1 MTKQIKSLLGI
12 MMALV
17 MILSAGFGSS
27 KVLAAGGNGEIKVT
41 GTTQGKSYSAYKIF
55 DLTQSG
61 ENVSYTIAQEWE
73 DFFTNGAGKEYIA
86 DKNNE
91 QGNLNPIVVSGAV
104 KYINIT
110 NENIADFAKA
120 ALGELYKEG
129 ITKTQTKI
137 ADSETLTFSGLELG
151 YYLVHPEGATEKAE
165 DLVHL
170 KGAPEKAEDQN
181 SIVSLTSTT
190 PKAEVKVKATYPTVE
205 KKVDKPTA
213 DIGQELTYTLTSKVP
228 DTTGYSKY
236 TFKMTDTLSKGL
248 TFISKPEEVTVTIGS
263 DPIEEH
269 VTKKINGQELEVSF
283 DMLQLQDKVGQTIT
297 ITYKAKLNKDAVIT
311 DKANPNEVTLQ
322 YSNDPKDHESTD
334 TTKDNEKV
342 FTAKVIVNKVDGKD
356 QKALEGAKF
365 KLKNDQDKYYK
376 VDESTKEV
384 TWVDKEEATEVETK
398 IGTVE
403 KATATFDGL
412 AEGTYYLVE
421 TKAPEGYNLLTE
433 EKEVEIIVTK
443 EKETVTAI
451 IDGQATVENNSG
463 VELAGV
469 GGMGTTLFT
478 IIGGGVI
485 LIALFSLAK
494 GKVKKERS

>member
-1 MTKQIKSLLGI
+1 MDLKIKRILGV

-17 MILSAGFGSS
+17 LILSAGLSSS
-27 KVLAAGGNGEIKVT
+27 KALAASPNKGTITVT

-61 ENVSYTIAQEWE
+61 EKVSYTIAEEWK

-86 DKNNE
+86 DNKNDE

-120 ALGELYKEG
+120 AMGELNKEG
-129 ITKTQTKI
+129 IKKTQTKK

-151 YYLVHPEGATEKAE
+151 YYLVHPEGATDKA
-165 DLVHL
+165 D
-170 KGAPEKAEDQN
+170 GQN

-190 PKAEVKVKATYPTVE
+190 PSAEVKVKGTYPTVE

-236 TFKMTDTLSKGL
+236 TFKMTDKLSKGL
-248 TFISKPEEVTVTIGS
+248 TFVSNSDEVVVTIGGET
-263 DPIEEH
+263 IKEY
-269 VTKKINGQELEVSF
+269 VTKNINGQDLEVSF
-283 DMLQLQDKVGQTIT
+283 EMLKLQDKVGQTIT

-311 DKANPNEVTLQ
+311 DKDNPNEVTLE
-322 YSNDPKDHESTD
+322 YSNDPKDNEKTD

-365 KLKNDQDKYYK
+365 KLKNAQDKYYK
-376 VDESTKEV
+376 VNPSTKEV

-398 IGTVE
+398 VVDG
-403 KATATFDGL
+403 KAIASFEGL
-412 AEGTYYLVE
+412 AAGKYKLVE

-433 EKEVEIIVTK
+433 EKEVEIKVTK
-443 EKETVTAI
+443 ENETVTAI

-463 VELAGV
+463 VELPGT

-478 IIGGGVI
+478 ILGGGVI

-494 GKVKKERS
+494 GKLKKERN

>member
-1 MTKQIKSLLGI
+1 MTKKIKSLLGI
-12 MMALV
+12 MMALA

-41 GTTQGKSYSAYKIF
+41 GTTQGKSYSIYKIF

-61 ENVSYTIAQEWE
+61 ENVSYTIAKEWE

-91 QGNLNPIVVSGAV
+91 QGNLNPIVVNGTV

-120 ALGELYKEG
+120 ALGELNKES
-129 ITKTQTKI
+129 IKKTQTKK
-137 ADSETLTFSGLELG
+137 ALGDSVTFSGLELG
-151 YYLVHPEGATEKAE
+151 YYLVHPEGATDKA
-165 DLVHL
+165 D
-170 KGAPEKAEDQN
+170 GQN

-213 DIGQELTYTLTSKVP
+213 DIGQELTFTLTSKVP

-236 TFKMTDTLSKGL
+236 TFKITDTLSKGL

-263 DPIEEH
+263 DPIQEH
-269 VTKKINGQELEVSF
+269 VTKKINGQVLEVSF
-283 DMLQLQDKVGQTIT
+283 DMLQLQDKVGQKIK

-311 DKANPNEVTLQ
+311 DKANPNEVTLE
-322 YSNDPKDHESTD
+322 YSNDPKNPESTD
-334 TTKDNEKV
+334 TTKDIEKV

-365 KLKNDQDKYYK
+365 KLKNDQGKYYK

-384 TWVDKEEATEVETK
+384 TWVGKEEATEVETK
-398 IGTVE
+398 IGADG
-403 KATATFDGL
+403 KATASFEGL
-412 AEGTYYLVE
+412 AAGTYYLVE

-433 EKEVEIIVTK
+433 EKAVEIKVTK
-443 EKETVTAI
+443 ENETVTAI
-451 IDGQATVENNSG
+451 IDGRATVENNSG
-463 VELAGV
+463 VELPGV

-478 IIGGGVI
+478 ILGGGVI

-494 GKVKKERS
+494 GKVKKEKELKI

>member
-1 MTKQIKSLLGI
+1 MTKKIKSLLGI
-12 MMALV
+12 MMALA

-41 GTTQGKSYSAYKIF
+41 GTTQGKSYSTYKIF

-61 ENVSYTIAQEWE
+61 ENVSYTIAKEWE
-73 DFFTNGAGKEYIA
+73 DFFTNGAGTEYIVK
-86 DKNNE
+86 DNSGK
-91 QGNLNPIVVSGAV
+91 LNPIVVGGEI

-110 NENIADFAKA
+110 ESNISEFAKA
-120 ALGELYKEG
+120 ALGELNKEG
-129 ITKTQTKI
+129 IKKTQTKK

-165 DLVHL
+165 
-170 KGAPEKAEDQN
+170 GQN

-190 PKAEVKVKATYPTVE
+190 PSAEVKVKGTYPTVE

-236 TFKMTDTLSKGL
+236 TFKMTDKLSKGL
-248 TFISKPEEVTVTIGS
+248 TFVSNSDEVVVTIGGET
-263 DPIEEH
+263 IKEH
-269 VTKKINGQELEVSF
+269 VTKNINGQDLEVSF
-283 DMLQLQDKVGQTIT
+283 DMLQLQNKVGQEIK

-311 DKANPNEVTLQ
+311 DGSNPNNVILE
-322 YSNDPKDHESTD
+322 YSNDPKNNEKTD
-334 TTKDNEKV
+334 TTKDEEKV

-356 QKALEGAKF
+356 KTTPLAGAKF

-376 VDESTKEV
+376 VDPSTKEV
-384 TWVDKEEATEVETK
+384 TWVDKDEATEVETK
-398 IGTVE
+398 IVDGN
-403 KATATFDGL
+403 ATASFEGL
-412 AEGTYYLVE
+412 AAGKYKLEE
-421 TKAPEGYNLLTE
+421 TKAPDGYNLLT
-433 EKEVEIIVTK
+433 KDIEVEIKATK
-443 EKETVTAI
+443 EDDGAVTAI
-451 IDGQATVENNSG
+451 VDGQATVENNSG
-463 VELAGV
+463 VELPGT

-478 IIGGGVI
+478 ILGGGVI

-494 GKVKKERS
+494 GKLKKERN